1 MKKPKKR
8 PFAEDYNMSRITIE
22 NAGSVTDCTG
32 LTPRPPENEAK
43 HDSYSQIKNFFPED
57 IVSTE

>member
-1 MKKPKKR
+1 
-8 PFAEDYNMSRITIE
+8 MSRITIE

-32 LTPRPPENEAK
+32 LTPRPPENEAE